1 MFICFPTPYLS
12 KGHFHHCVSG
22 EVEAGDSFSVLQH
35 LHWDTFL
42 WLGFLCGGKELKKAR
57 IQWFMLCSR
66 MQKISKTA
74 IEKYM
79 KYPERT
85 HTPQRNFEGKCQLF
99 RDAPLRTSFDPPAEW
114 CRQCLLSETA
124 TPYRCTIQKR
134 LVTHTKCLKQ
144 FYSVKINAWS
154 RSDPT
159 GGIYS
164 HSSKIYYHYSTFPNS
179 HFLQLYVFWHQ

>member
-1 MFICFPTPYLS
+1 MFISFPTPYLS

-57 IQWFMLCSR
+57 NNKPIQWFRLCSR

-74 IEKYM
+74 IEKHM
-79 KYPERT
+79 KHPQRT

-114 CRQCLLSETA
+114 CRRCLLSETA
-124 TPYRCTIQKR
+124 TPYRCTIQKE
-134 LVTHTKCLKQ
+134 
-144 FYSVKINAWS
+144 I
-154 RSDPT
+154 
-159 GGIYS
+159 GYS
-164 HSSKIYYHYSTFPNS
+164 HEMPETI
-179 HFLQLYVFWHQ
+179 LQCEN